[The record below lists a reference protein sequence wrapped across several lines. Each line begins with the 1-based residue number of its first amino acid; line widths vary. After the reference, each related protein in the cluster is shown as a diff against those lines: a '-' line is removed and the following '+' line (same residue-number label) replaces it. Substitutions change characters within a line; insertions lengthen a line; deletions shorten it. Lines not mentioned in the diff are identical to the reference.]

1 MSVVGVSRALSNS
14 PQGWLLPCCAGSC
27 CSTRSHAADKKKAPQ
42 TSWRASFLCRWWGSN
57 PHVLL
62 AQGILSFYP
71 HLPSGVIQWYLVIS
85 GSHCAKVKFT
95 TQRIIIWNVRDFS
108 MRFSSTLF
116 FRFGPPKWKLE
127 GCSGGMQGKTL
138 LCLGTK
144 RKESQG
150 WWIKIKQKRIIKNYL
165 WTILMCCLSKKQQL
179 YSVSKARLPS
189 SEESINIEFAAWKS
203 DDLSW
208 FRKNIS
214 STIFWIAKLYSHYI
228 T

>member
-1 MSVVGVSRALSNS
+1 MPDGL
-14 PQGWLLPCCAGSC
+14 
-27 CSTRSHAADKKKAPQ
+27 
-42 TSWRASFLCRWWGSN
+42 LCRWWGSN

-85 GSHCAKVKFT
+85 GSHCAKAKFT
-95 TQRIIIWNVRDFS
+95 PQRIIIWNVHDFS
-108 MRFSSTLF
+108 ICFPSTPF

-144 RKESQG
+144 WKESQG
-150 WWIKIKQKRIIKNYL
+150 WWIKIKQKSIIKNYL

-203 DDLSW
+203 DDLSG
-208 FRKNIS
+208 FQKNIS